1 MVVSHFEELR
11 KELMQVADA
20 NITPTPKDVEA
31 RVSALESMVQ
41 TLERV
46 V

>member
-11 KELMQVADA
+11 KELMQVDA